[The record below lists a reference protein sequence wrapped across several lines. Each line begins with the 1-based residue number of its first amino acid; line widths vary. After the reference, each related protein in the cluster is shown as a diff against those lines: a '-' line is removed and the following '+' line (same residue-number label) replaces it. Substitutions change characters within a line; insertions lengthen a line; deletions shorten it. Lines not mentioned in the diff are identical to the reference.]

1 MSSQRNRGVMRR
13 IQIFCRVLRPAIG
26 LGVVAFLIVGGGC
39 HRAEPGIV
47 LYADQDPQVVES
59 LVRQIQADVG
69 TPVRVVCA
77 TSEQV
82 AQGIGLAQRVREER
96 KADVYWAG
104 NPMAMQ
110 KVMDDGLLLKMKTP
124 LTVPYVLEA
133 RDPDFYWVGLDARFR
148 VILYHRGNVPRH
160 RIPDSLASLRDPQWR
175 GKAAMAHP
183 KRSFSARYH
192 LMTLF
197 ALASE
202 ADARELLS
210 GIRTNQV
217 RLLESEQVV
226 VDAVTSGKVAWGI
239 TDSDV
244 AEQAVRSGAPVDYV
258 VPDQKSGSTAR
269 AMGIPPEALPTMG
282 TPLLVT
288 PVGLLKDR
296 PLRGEAENLFKAMV
310 KLSTANALA
319 TRIQPAR
326 LPTHEA
332 LLDSP
337 PATSKNRI
345 KDFRRLLLASLSS
358 RQAKEAEMRV
368 ALAVEEL
375 LGP

>member
-1 MSSQRNRGVMRR
+1 
-13 IQIFCRVLRPAIG
+13 
-26 LGVVAFLIVGGGC
+26 
-39 HRAEPGIV
+39 
-47 LYADQDPQVVES
+47 
-59 LVRQIQADVG
+59 
-69 TPVRVVCA
+69 
-77 TSEQV
+77 
-82 AQGIGLAQRVREER
+82 
-96 KADVYWAG
+96 
-104 NPMAMQ
+104 
-110 KVMDDGLLLKMKTP
+110 
-124 LTVPYVLEA
+124 
-133 RDPDFYWVGLDARFR
+133 
-148 VILYHRGNVPRH
+148 
-160 RIPDSLASLRDPQWR
+160 
-175 GKAAMAHP
+175 MAHP